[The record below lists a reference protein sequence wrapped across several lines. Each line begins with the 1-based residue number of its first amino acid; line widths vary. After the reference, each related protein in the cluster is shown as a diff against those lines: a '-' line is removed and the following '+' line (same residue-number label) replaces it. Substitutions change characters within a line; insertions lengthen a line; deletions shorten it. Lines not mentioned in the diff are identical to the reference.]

1 MKLEGIKANFLGDSI
16 TEGAGVSAG
25 DKIYHAVLKKNCGL
39 EVARNYGI
47 GGTRIA
53 RQTENTTSSERH
65 NLDFCMRVSEMDADA
80 DLIVVFGGTNDY
92 DHGVAPM
99 GAMNDRTEY
108 TFYGACHVLA
118 RSLIERYPS
127 ARIVFMTPLQ
137 RTAPSHFEGKP
148 PLTAYVAAIKEV
160 CAFYSIP
167 VLDLYATAGIHPAL
181 DVHKTRFMPDGLH
194 PSDAGAARLAE
205 RLEAFLRAL

>member
-16 TEGAGVSAG
+16 TEGVGVSAK
-25 DKIYHAVLKKNCGL
+25 DKTYHAVLAKNAGL
-39 EVARNYGI
+39 AVARNYGI
-47 GGTRIA
+47 SGTRFA
-53 RQTENTTSSERH
+53 RQTELTSSSERH

-80 DLIVVFGGTNDY
+80 DLVVVFGGTNDY
-92 DHGVAPM
+92 GHGIASL
-99 GAMNDRTEY
+99 GEMNDRTEY

-137 RTAPSHFEGKP
+137 RTVPSHFEGKP
-148 PLTAYVAAIKEV
+148 PLTAYADAIKKV

-167 VLDLYATAGIHPAL
+167 VLDL
-181 DVHKTRFMPDGLH
+181 
-194 PSDAGAARLAE
+194 
-205 RLEAFLRAL
+205 